1 MLVNIEKK
9 QSQVCVN
16 ENIKK
21 SIIVSSHERS
31 GTHFLMN
38 SVAINSN
45 YTVNPYLNFDLMPL
59 GDTVNFF
66 SPQNVGNFIN
76 KISNIRHQNKEY
88 GLSSL
93 IKSHHPSYVFDNL
106 FDKPNINFLYIYR
119 DPKETLLSFWKFIN
133 HWDWHEGPKLNNPL
147 NFIKAAPEGQMQRY
161 QKKSYNSIF
170 LRWAHHVLEWIEVSK
185 RYQNIFVV
193 NYNDLNSN
201 YNSTIGKIFNFLELP
216 INNLSKPPKNN
227 YVNTKQIEISKDNYE
242 EFLNFIIKNLSQFPE
257 LKKILTLNDN

>member
-16 ENIKK
+16 ENVKK

-76 KISNIRHQNKEY
+76 KISNSIFRSKNDKIIIFIDINCYSRQNNIP
-88 GLSSL
+88 
-93 IKSHHPSYVFDNL
+93 IKS
-106 FDKPNINFLYIYR
+106 
-119 DPKETLLSFWKFIN
+119 
-133 HWDWHEGPKLNNPL
+133 
-147 NFIKAAPEGQMQRY
+147 
-161 QKKSYNSIF
+161 
-170 LRWAHHVLEWIEVSK
+170 
-185 RYQNIFVV
+185 
-193 NYNDLNSN
+193 
-201 YNSTIGKIFNFLELP
+201 
-216 INNLSKPPKNN
+216 
-227 YVNTKQIEISKDNYE
+227 IS
-242 EFLNFIIKNLSQFPE
+242 
-257 LKKILTLNDN
+257 